1 MPNQSSPRETLA
13 SVTADVRP
21 RTSAGG
27 TDINGAKIAAALGV
41 PALNIRLEAGDEFV
55 GELLIVT
62 ELDAIHDAV
71 EARAAAP
78 PTLQRQNAGPIP
90 VRA

>member
-1 MPNQSSPRETLA
+1 MS
-13 SVTADVRP
+13 
-21 RTSAGG
+21 GG
-27 TDINGAKIAAALGV
+27 NKRWRHGYNGTKIAAALSV

-62 ELDAIHDAV
+62 ELNAIHDAI

-78 PTLQRQNAGPIP
+78 EAPSADAGPIP